1 MSDSPV
7 RIGFVSA
14 DHLHFPGLLRQAIE
28 APNIEVVGMV
38 IDDAERWEL
47 YVVLGVVAFVIVKH
61 LPNIRRLRSKTEP
74 SL

>member
-38 IDDAERWEL
+38 IDDADHR
-47 YVVLGVVAFVIVKH
+47 APR
-61 LPNIRRLRSKTEP
+61 LPQALTCGA
-74 SL
+74 LAD